1 MQEQRKYRLLIA
13 LIILLYVDKLWGWF
27 TPQKSQSITVNFIL
41 TLQSVYSICAVTVG
55 TDNGTENSKTTVIR
69 TSGFD
74 FYSGDVNTENGGRFI
89 IVGR

>member
-1 MQEQRKYRLLIA
+1 MQFLRYIFLL
-13 LIILLYVDKLWGWF
+13 LVNNRLWGWF

>member
-1 MQEQRKYRLLIA
+1 MEEMFQPVIA
-13 LIILLYVDKLWGWF
+13 GYFIFCLQNRLWGWF